1 MKSKGTLIA
10 GFITGL
16 LVPLLSMYLIA
27 QFRPELMVIHRFDFS
42 EVRHLN
48 MQLMT
53 ITMLP
58 NAALFFVA
66 LRFENEDFGR
76 GLISAT
82 LLLLAAVFIYRFL
95 L

>member
-1 MKSKGTLIA
+1 M
-10 GFITGL
+10 
-16 LVPLLSMYLIA
+16 M
-27 QFRPELMVIHRFDFS
+27 
-42 EVRHLN
+42 HLN